1 MSVSGE
7 ELKGEDIP
15 QVGVYI
21 ESLCPDSRRLFRT
34 QVVPANR
41 QIGSIF
47 KIKIVPFGHART
59 IGNNKMICQHG
70 ERECDGNR
78 KMACSLARAANQSQS
93 IELIGCMFQSYMGAW
108 RDCVKQWLPG
118 VSTDEID
125 TCSKGDES
133 YKMMIEAEKE
143 TGRADYIPHLTLNG
157 KYDQD
162 IQNDLENNM
171 ISVICRL
178 YKGGSKPDACRNIG
192 VQ

>member
-1 MSVSGE
+1 MQHIGDDVDHEFLGAHSW
-7 ELKGEDIP
+7 
-15 QVGVYI
+15 
-21 ESLCPDSRRLFRT
+21 LCM
-34 QVVPANR
+34 
-41 QIGSIF
+41 
-47 KIKIVPFGHART
+47 IVRV
-59 IGNNKMICQHG
+59 IRMK
-70 ERECDGNR
+70 
-78 KMACSLARAANQSQS
+78 LVL
-93 IELIGCMFQSYMGAW
+93 LIGCMFQSYMGAW

-118 VSTDEID
+118 VSADEID